1 MRKFLVSL
9 CLLAFCLFGNFAAFG
24 QQNTAKVPRHPVV
37 VGSSFFSSLNSK
49 PKHMAVNKLSAS
61 TNAAAQQQSPRIVSL
76 PNFTRS
82 FTFGGQTFPYTMVG
96 QDPTKNKTTV
106 VPTQYIPMSFF
117 FDEFVDQ
124 NGNNIVID
132 STTITDEIKHSPL
145 FEPSQ
150 FATGFTQYEDADM
163 RAEFFSLFHD
173 HGNDN
178 HGHDGEGHDRGDS
191 FHVLLDH
198 PQTLIPVQIEVPFG
212 SSVVFQAPDGS
223 IGALIDINF
232 INSQLNTLVQTEP
245 INVQSIPI
253 FLTRNAVYG
262 DFFQQQPVDCC
273 IGGFHG
279 AFEVSQTN
287 NKIFVQTF
295 DFTVSLDADIADF
308 IFGDPTIFA
317 DIFALSHELGE
328 TLNDPFINNVT
339 PNYQLPGFSPG
350 ACQNVLEVG
359 DVVEALTNPSEPITL
374 NGFTYHPQTLGLL
387 QWFEGI
393 NPSDAFNGDY
403 SFPGNNLN
411 VAAGTAPFSPC
422 PTGP

>member
-1 MRKFLVSL
+1 MRKSLVCL
-9 CLLAFCLFGNFAAFG
+9 CLLAFCLFGNLAAFG

-37 VGSSFFSSLNSK
+37 VGSGFFSSLNTK
-49 PKHMAVNKLSAS
+49 PKHMSVNKLSAS
-61 TNAAAQQQSPRIVSL
+61 TSAAAKHQSPRIVSV

-82 FTFGGQTFPYTMVG
+82 FTFGAQTFPYTMVG
-96 QDPTKNKTTV
+96 QDPTKNETTV
-106 VPTQYIPMSFF
+106 VPTQYVPMSFF

-132 STTITDEIKHSPL
+132 ATTITDEIRHSPL

-163 RAEFFSLFHD
+163 RAEFFSLFH
-173 HGNDN
+173 G
-178 HGHDGEGHDRGDS
+178 HGHDGDGHDRGDS
-191 FHVLLDH
+191 FHVLLGH

-212 SSVVFQAPDGS
+212 SSQVFADAAGNFF
-223 IGALIDINF
+223 ALIDINF

-262 DFFQQQPVDCC
+262 DFVAQQPVDCC

-279 AFEVSQTN
+279 AFEVNQTN

-295 DFTVSLDADIADF
+295 DFTVSLDAAVAND

-328 TLNDPFINNVT
+328 TLNDPFVNNVT
-339 PNYQLPGFSPG
+339 PNYQLPGFPPG

-359 DVVEALTNPSEPITL
+359 DIVEAQPNPSQPITL
-374 NGFTYHPQTLGLL
+374 NGFTYHPQTLALL

-403 SFPGNNLN
+403 SFPDPTVLT
-411 VAAGTAPFSPC
+411 VAGGTAPFSPC